1 MTTRQSLTV
10 QGMHA
15 AIVLASIL
23 AVTALGINGT
33 LDGQS
38 VVAVLAAAIG
48 FAGASS
54 SQIGTLAQAVNG
66 KATMSN
72 EAMADREATLR
83 TAMVAAAATPAHEM
97 HAVEPP
103 EVDPEDR
110 E

>member
-1 MTTRQSLTV
+1 MTTRQSLVV

-15 AIVLASIL
+15 AIVLSAIV

-48 FAGASS
+48 FAGASG

-72 EAMADREATLR
+72 ESLADREATLR
-83 TAMVAAAATPAHEM
+83 TAMVAAAATPAHVM
-97 HAVEPP
+97 TAVEP
-103 EVDPEDR
+103 EDVEPEDR
-110 E
+110 G